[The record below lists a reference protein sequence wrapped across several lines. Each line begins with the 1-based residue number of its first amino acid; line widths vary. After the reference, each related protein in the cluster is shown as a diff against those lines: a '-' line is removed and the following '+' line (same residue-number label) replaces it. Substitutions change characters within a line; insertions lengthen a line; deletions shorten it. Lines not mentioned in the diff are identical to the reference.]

1 MKFRNKIKTVTNF
14 ILILFVGV
22 YALQSC
28 KQENKAEDKVE
39 NKTESIIKIDSTEIP
54 QFFET
59 YPELEKYEE
68 DYQNIYKHYD
78 FQAIW
83 FDAKGMKNYT
93 KSLYERVADLEEE
106 GIYATFP
113 YQEKVKEIY
122 EENIKNPEDD
132 IEAEL
137 LMNGLYVFYLEH
149 VYKGI
154 NDQTSKDLGWLLPRK
169 HFEDTALLDSVI
181 SEKKWEENDSLM
193 VEQYYRMRDKL
204 KHFRK
209 IHEQGGWKKIELS
222 ADQKK
227 FKPEDSSAVIRQI
240 RDRLYISGEI
250 ENNNESEIY
259 DEELKEGIIKFQKH
273 HGFNEDAVISA
284 EHITALNI
292 PVEDYIEKIVVNL
305 ERLRWIPTEINK
317 VKEFIFVNIPA
328 YHLDY
333 YRDGEIIFDSDVVVG
348 KIMTETVIFD
358 GEMSYLAFS
367 PYWNIPKSII
377 EKEIKPG
384 MEKDENYL
392 EKRNM
397 EWNNG
402 NVRQKPGKNN
412 SLGLVKFMFPNENNI
427 YLHDT
432 PAKYLFQNEDRALSH
447 GCIRVE
453 KAKDLAETIL
463 ENDDKWNAE
472 KIDEAMHKGKESTYE
487 LKNKI
492 PVYIG
497 YFTAWIDEN
506 DEMYFYKDIYKRDKK
521 LADLLLF
528 EK

>member
-1 MKFRNKIKTVTNF
+1 
-14 ILILFVGV
+14 
-22 YALQSC
+22 
-28 KQENKAEDKVE
+28 
-39 NKTESIIKIDSTEIP
+39 
-54 QFFET
+54 
-59 YPELEKYEE
+59 
-68 DYQNIYKHYD
+68 
-78 FQAIW
+78 
-83 FDAKGMKNYT
+83 
-93 KSLYERVADLEEE
+93 
-106 GIYATFP
+106 
-113 YQEKVKEIY
+113 
-122 EENIKNPEDD
+122 
-132 IEAEL
+132 
-137 LMNGLYVFYLEH
+137 
-149 VYKGI
+149 
-154 NDQTSKDLGWLLPRK
+154 
-169 HFEDTALLDSVI
+169 
-181 SEKKWEENDSLM
+181 
-193 VEQYYRMRDKL
+193 
-204 KHFRK
+204 
-209 IHEQGGWKKIELS
+209 
-222 ADQKK
+222 
-227 FKPEDSSAVIRQI
+227 
-240 RDRLYISGEI
+240 RLYISGEI

-292 PVEDYIEKIVVNL
+292 TVEDYNEKLVVNL
-305 ERLRWIPTEINK
+305 ERLRWVPTEINK
-317 VKEFIFVNIPA
+317 VKEFIIVNITA

-333 YRDGEIIFDSDVVVG
+333 YSDGEIIFDSDVVVG

-472 KIDEAMHKGKESTYE
+472 KIDEAMHKGK
-487 LKNKI
+487 
-492 PVYIG
+492 
-497 YFTAWIDEN
+497 
-506 DEMYFYKDIYKRDKK
+506 
-521 LADLLLF
+521 
-528 EK
+528 